1 MCILHVQESH
11 HVSWEDHKNGQ
22 VHSISFVFDAFC
34 YGFSLVSMTF
44 PLPGTAPNAS
54 RSDPFALRGC
64 GASGCLGLE
73 ARAPGAALGELLG
86 AAEATSGWE
95 MIGLHD

>member
-1 MCILHVQESH
+1 
-11 HVSWEDHKNGQ
+11 
-22 VHSISFVFDAFC
+22 
-34 YGFSLVSMTF
+34 MTF
-44 PLPGTAPNAS
+44 PLPGAAPNAS

-73 ARAPGAALGELLG
+73 AHAPGAALGELLG